1 MVPELPFVLSI
12 AALSLS
18 LAGLAGL
25 VAGLRRSNDIR
36 AIDRFRLREIVEFA
50 FANALL
56 ALSIIPLAT
65 LTGNLEATVRAIAA
79 AAAAYLVAISAVL
92 VRRLRHADIAMT
104 AWVRIAGA
112 VDLMIVMAS
121 IAAIA
126 SGSFA
131 WLQVMLILFLARPMV
146 AFLFVLA
153 SFDTDDPGS
162 PAER

>member
-25 VAGLRRSNDIR
+25 VAGLRRSNEIR

-92 VRRLRHADIAMT
+92 FRRLRHADIAMT

-112 VDLMIVMAS
+112 LDLLIVIVT

-153 SFDTDDPGS
+153 SFDTDDPVP